1 SVCKKQFCIH
11 TLKMKFLLVLVAVLG
26 VSWAAPSTFT
36 LQEDLQQ
43 IVALIPVDEIRAIAR
58 QYAAEDEEFQAVVDY
73 LQGDEWASLVE
84 AVRER
89 EDWQRFK
96 AFMLEN
102 GVDVDALIAAIRD
115 LIQGAGGESKRKGQR
130 SVRGFVDEVLALID
144 VDAIVDVINNL
155 VATSP
160 YFQEFYANVSG
171 DEARQM
177 VEDVRA
183 LEEVQFISQRLRELG
198 IDVDRL
204 LEFFRGLLG
213 WE

>member
-115 LIQGAGGESKRKGQR
+115 LIQGAGGESKRKGER